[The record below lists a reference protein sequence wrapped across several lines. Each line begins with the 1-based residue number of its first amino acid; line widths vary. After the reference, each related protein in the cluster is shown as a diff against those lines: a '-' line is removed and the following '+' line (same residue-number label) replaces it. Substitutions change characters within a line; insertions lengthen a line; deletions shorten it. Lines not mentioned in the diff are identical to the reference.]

1 VHDAAASDWPI
12 LRAQMLSALSSLLPG
27 SNERKE
33 QAFRDAA
40 SAGNVAVVTEM
51 MSPDLVNTVDLRND
65 KSPIPQS
72 PNDPVTQSFFP

>member
-1 VHDAAASDWPI
+1 MIGARRGR
-12 LRAQMLSALSSLLPG
+12 LRLAHFKSTNARSALSSLLPG

-65 KSPIPQS
+65 KSPNP
-72 PNDPVTQSFFP
+72 PNPPMTQ